1 MAREHYTFGDND
13 RAAERLALLAR
24 VYEPTTRRWL
34 GAWRWSAPERAVDLG
49 CGPGYT
55 TELLREAVGARQTWG
70 LDASDAHVRRAR
82 DRLDSSELRFAVHD
96 VTATPF
102 PVYAVDVVYARHL
115 LAHLAAPAAALMTWA
130 TVTRPGGRLVLEE
143 TAALESPDPVFV
155 DYYAHVRALQRH
167 YGQDTFVGRR
177 LGAIADRT
185 AWRVER
191 FEVTRVVLDARLMA
205 TLHALNLRTWSRDP
219 FAASTFDPRTIAA
232 MGEALEAVAGG
243 ARDAPPVSGDVG
255 QAVLVR

>member
-1 MAREHYTFGDND
+1 MGD
-13 RAAERLALLAR
+13 
-24 VYEPTTRRWL
+24 RR
-34 GAWRWSAPERAVDLG
+34 P
-49 CGPGYT
+49 P
-55 TELLREAVGARQTWG
+55 
-70 LDASDAHVRRAR
+70 RR
-82 DRLDSSELRFAVHD
+82 
-96 VTATPF
+96 
-102 PVYAVDVVYARHL
+102 
-115 LAHLAAPAAALMTWA
+115 
-130 TVTRPGGRLVLEE
+130 RLVLEE

-167 YGQDTFVGRR
+167 YRQDTFVGRR

-205 TLHALNLRTWSRDP
+205 TLHAMNLRTWSRDP
-219 FAASTFDPRTIAA
+219 FAASAFDPRTIAA